1 MWVAAILLLLGIG
14 LRMVLPTLVE
24 RGVAGGS
31 RHFLGLPAR
40 IGNVDFSFWKGSL
53 VLEDVSVGALPDGV
67 MPGQAALRPPVSSP
81 DPPLLQCAR
90 LEMRW
95 SWGGLFQKKLRL
107 TELTVTGLSLRVLR
121 EADGTLDPL
130 RHARPVARP
139 SPPSSPSSQPAS
151 EPWPIEIGRFSLL
164 QPSLMLVDASNG
176 KPLLEFSLESFEVGD
191 AVVHGDSVG
200 FGAVAIHAPVLR
212 VDHKLALTTP
222 PDRAQ
227 SDSAKDAPPS
237 ASPGFRIQKIDMERA
252 KFTWLGPEGPM
263 DVLLTLRASNI
274 TAEQG
279 KRFPI
284 DLALQIGSGKIGL
297 VGDAGILPPFF
308 KGRVT
313 WEGVSLPPVLLAARP
328 DMAAWLRAA
337 ETSGEME
344 LTADP
349 AGAQG
354 PSSLR
359 LSGQMALNGLAIA
372 DPGDKEV
379 FFGWKNLDIAMK
391 DITVP
396 LPEEGEPPRVI
407 KAALERI
414 SLTEPVIRYT
424 HPSPSLQAFGA
435 DTGSQTPASAP
446 SGSPSP
452 SHTPPEP
459 TATQDTSPNP
469 VELSVALFELS
480 EGKMEVRD
488 TLTSTTT
495 TLSDVAVKTRDIRF
509 PQQTFSALSLQA
521 TLPTQSQL
529 SVEGRLQ
536 SGQTGE
542 FSITLQ
548 GLDLPSFSS
557 YAQGAGVALESG
569 KFSLK
574 SSLKTRGKV
583 IHAENEIVLN
593 KLAVSLS
600 DPDWFA
606 REFGVPLNLALALLR
621 DHAGDIRLAIPVR
634 SDEQGTTISMGA
646 LIGSAL
652 KAAVLG
658 AITSPLKLAG
668 AVFGETGRPGTPP
681 AQPGGAARGM
691 AGVSAAPIK
700 SLPGS
705 ADAGPKASAQ
715 IASFA
720 KLLAQHPDMKIVLR
734 GRIGAEDHPI
744 LAEDILR
751 EHVQAGQKMPEV
763 SDSGFLARRRIHQYL
778 IRRARGKTAALE
790 EKDRSLF
797 ERYLKAVEI
806 PEERLNAL
814 ARQRAERVR
823 DQLVAK
829 GAKPGSL
836 SVESRGADGE
846 AGVEVIFR

>member
-1 MWVAAILLLLGIG
+1 MAWVAAILFLLGIG
-14 LRMVLPTLVE
+14 LRAVLPTLVE
-24 RGVAGGS
+24 RAVAGGS

-40 IGNVDFSFWKGSL
+40 IGNVDFSFWNGSL

-67 MPGQAALRPPVSSP
+67 PFSQAVLRPPDGGS
-81 DPPLLQCAR
+81 DPPLLHCER
-90 LEMRW
+90 LDLRW
-95 SWGGLFQKKLRL
+95 SWSGLFQKKLRL
-107 TELTVTGLSLRVLR
+107 RELTVTGLSLRVLR

-130 RHARPVARP
+130 RHAKPLARP
-139 SPPSSPSSQPAS
+139 SPPQTPSSQTAS
-151 EPWPIEIGRFSLL
+151 EPWPVEIGRFTLL
-164 QPSLMLVDASNG
+164 QPSLMLVDASHG
-176 KPLLEFSLESFEVGD
+176 KPLLEFSLESFEVSD
-191 AVVHGDSVG
+191 AAVHGDDVG
-200 FGAVAIHAPVLR
+200 FGAVAIRAPVLR
-212 VDHKLALTTP
+212 VQHELALTTP
-222 PDRAQ
+222 PVGAQ
-227 SDSAKDAPPS
+227 ADSAKDAPPS
-237 ASPGFRIQKIDMERA
+237 ANPGFRIQKIDMERA
-252 KFTWLGPEGPM
+252 KFTWLGQEGSV
-263 DVLLTLRASNI
+263 DVLLTLRASSI

-284 DLALQIGSGKIGL
+284 DLALQIGSGTIGL
-297 VGDAGILPPFF
+297 VGDAGILPPFY

-313 WEGVSLPPVLLAARP
+313 WEGISLPPVLLAAQP
-328 DMAAWLRAA
+328 DMAAWLRTA
-337 ETSGEME
+337 ETSGKME
-344 LTADP
+344 LRADP
-349 AGAQG
+349 AGVQG

-359 LSGQMALNGLAIA
+359 LSGQMALSGLAIA
-372 DPGDKEV
+372 DPGGKEV
-379 FFGWKNLDIAMK
+379 FFGWKSLDIVMK
-391 DITVP
+391 DLTVP
-396 LPEEGEPPRVI
+396 LPEEGKPPRTI

-414 SLTEPVIRYT
+414 SLAEPVIRYT
-424 HPSPSLQAFGA
+424 NPSPSLQAFGA
-435 DTGSQTPASAP
+435 DAGTQIPASAP
-446 SGSPSP
+446 SGSPSH
-452 SHTPPEP
+452 SPPEP
-459 TATQDTSPNP
+459 TAAQNSSPNP
-469 VELSVALFELS
+469 MELSVALFELS
-480 EGKMEVRD
+480 GGKMEVRD

-509 PQQTFSALSLQA
+509 PQQTFSALSLLA

-529 SVEGRLQ
+529 SVEGHLE

-548 GLDLPSFSS
+548 DLDLPAFSS

-574 SSLKTRGKV
+574 SRLKTRGKV

-634 SDEQGTTISMGA
+634 SDEQGTTISVGT

-652 KAAVLG
+652 KAAILG
-658 AITSPLKLAG
+658 AITSPLKLVG
-668 AVFGETGRPGTPP
+668 AVFGESDRPGTPS
-681 AQPGGAARGM
+681 AQPGGAARGI

-705 ADAGPKASAQ
+705 ADMDPKATAQ
-715 IASFA
+715 IGSFA
-720 KLLAQHPDMKIVLR
+720 KLLTQHPDMKIVLR
-734 GRIGAEDHPI
+734 GRIGAEDRPI

-797 ERYLKAVEI
+797 ERYLAAVEI

-829 GAKPGSL
+829 GARPGSL

-846 AGVEVIFR
+846 PGVEVIFR